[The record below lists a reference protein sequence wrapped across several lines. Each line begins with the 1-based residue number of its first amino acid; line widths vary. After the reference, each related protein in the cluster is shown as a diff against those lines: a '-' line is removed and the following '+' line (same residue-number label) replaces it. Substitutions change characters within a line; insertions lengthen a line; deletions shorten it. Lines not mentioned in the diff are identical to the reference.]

1 MKKNSKNRKE
11 RIMRVFG
18 LVVLFYLVSACNG
31 KDSAHE
37 HDTYT
42 CPMHPTVVSDKP
54 GTCPVCGMDLVR
66 KAQAGE
72 EVEITDELSK
82 LLKSP
87 SEIVI
92 ANIKTTKGQFQTMP
106 VSLVAQ
112 GMVTYDTRNIYTIS
126 TRVAGRIEKAFLK
139 YPFQQISKGQKIAE
153 IYSPELITAQRELV
167 FLIDNDADNSA
178 LIQSAKEKLFLMGA
192 TENQVN
198 SLIKTKN
205 IQNTSSIY
213 SAYDGYVIDPAQQAP
228 SVPAMS
234 AVDASQS
241 SSMPGGMGGTSGKQS
256 NNQITPGETAA
267 GTLLREGAY
276 VNAGQP
282 LYKVI
287 NLKSI
292 RIEFNVP
299 SSQASTIKK
308 GTRVELNFGS
318 EHVHTATVDFIQPF
332 FNENEEYL
340 TVRAFTD
347 ETEDLHIGH
356 LVEASITSNS
366 AEALWIPKEAVLD
379 LGLDKIV
386 FIKANNTFKPKKI
399 TTGAQSGTMIEIS
412 QGLASSDEIAGNA
425 QYLVDSESFI
435 KAKK

>member
-167 FLIDNDADNSA
+167 FLIENDAENST

-192 TENQVN
+192 TESQVN
-198 SLIKTKN
+198 SLIKTK
-205 IQNTSSIY
+205 IVQNTSSIY
-213 SAYDGYVIDPAQQAP
+213 SAYDGYVIDPAQPAP
-228 SVPAMS
+228 SAPTMS
-234 AVDASQS
+234 AVDASES
-241 SSMPGGMGGTSGKQS
+241 SGMPGEMGRKQS
-256 NNQITPGETAA
+256 NQITPRETAT
-267 GTLLREGAY
+267 GTLLREGSY

-318 EHVHTATVDFIQPF
+318 EHVHSATVDFIQPF
-332 FNENEEYL
+332 LNENEEYL
-340 TVRAFTD
+340 TIRAFTD

-356 LVEASITSNS
+356 LVEASIRSNS

-386 FIKANNTFKPKKI
+386 FVKANNTFKPKKI
-399 TTGAQSGTMIEIS
+399 TTGVQSGTMIEIR